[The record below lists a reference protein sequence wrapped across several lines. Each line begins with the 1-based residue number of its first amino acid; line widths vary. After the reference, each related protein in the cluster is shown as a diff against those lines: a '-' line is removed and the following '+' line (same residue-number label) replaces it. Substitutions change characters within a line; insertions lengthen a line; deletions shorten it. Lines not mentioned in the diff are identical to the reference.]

1 MISRRDNLYAKSK
14 LYTNIFP
21 RNLKTAQQTY
31 MHPNVE
37 LVSVQLEILTRKP
50 GKLVLFN
57 KEKSCLKRTYK
68 QVLVQKVNFIW
79 HIQKKKK
86 KIMKQIIEGK
96 KKIIYIYIWKKSINI
111 PVGTFEAKFDM
122 TSMTMAKIAIPLTR
136 SIFE

>member
-37 LVSVQLEILTRKP
+37 SVSVQLEILTRKL

-68 QVLVQKVNFIW
+68 QVLVQIANFI
-79 HIQKKKK
+79 
-86 KIMKQIIEGK
+86 
-96 KKIIYIYIWKKSINI
+96 
-111 PVGTFEAKFDM
+111 
-122 TSMTMAKIAIPLTR
+122 
-136 SIFE
+136 

>member
-68 QVLVQKVNFIW
+68 QVLVQKANFI
-79 HIQKKKK
+79 
-86 KIMKQIIEGK
+86 
-96 KKIIYIYIWKKSINI
+96 
-111 PVGTFEAKFDM
+111 
-122 TSMTMAKIAIPLTR
+122 
-136 SIFE
+136 

>member
-37 LVSVQLEILTRKP
+37 LVSAQLEILTSKL

-57 KEKSCLKRTYK
+57 KEK
-68 QVLVQKVNFIW
+68 VLVQKANFIW
-79 HIQKKKK
+79 HIQ
-86 KIMKQIIEGK
+86 
-96 KKIIYIYIWKKSINI
+96 IYIYIYMKQILEEKNNNI
-111 PVGTFEAKFDM
+111 YMEEIHQH
-122 TSMTMAKIAIPLTR
+122 TSWYIWSQIWHEKYDNGENCYPTNTIDFWIALHKVP
-136 SIFE
+136 